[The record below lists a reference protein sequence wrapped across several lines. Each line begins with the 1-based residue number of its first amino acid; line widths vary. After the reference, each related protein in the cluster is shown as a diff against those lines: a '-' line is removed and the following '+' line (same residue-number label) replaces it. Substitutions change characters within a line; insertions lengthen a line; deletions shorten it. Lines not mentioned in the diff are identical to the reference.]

1 MVVDDWHMV
10 VNDRYMVR
18 HEGLV
23 VRATVVPQAREF
35 DMMAWVA
42 ETADDCKDGDEDG
55 NPKES
60 WDDAEDAAP
69 AM

>member
-1 MVVDDWHMV
+1 MLR
-10 VNDRYMVR
+10 NK
-18 HEGLV
+18 GLV
-23 VRATVVPQAREF
+23 VSTTVVSSETREF
-35 DMMAWVA
+35 EVVA
-42 ETADDCKDGDEDG
+42 ADAAGDCEDGDDKDG